1 MESNQ
6 ISDCE
11 NQSEKTLAQRI
22 REEKNCFI
30 VKNGKVK
37 RHDYQKPWNQETEKF
52 DKIQCEKCGKMKE
65 VYCEEHDKMEK
76 VKRINLGF
84 GQKVEARRCVTY
96 WYQGMNEPKYEHED
110 FFEYVP
116 IEEGY

>member
-11 NQSEKTLAQRI
+11 NQSKKTLAQRI

-37 RHDYQKPWNQETEKF
+37 RHDYQKNWNRTTEKF
-52 DKIQCEKCGKMKE
+52 DKIQCEKCGKIKE
-65 VYCEEHDKMEK
+65 AYCEEHDTMEK

-84 GQKVEARRCVTY
+84 GAKVEARRCVTF
-96 WYQGMNEPKYEHED
+96 WYQGINEPKYAHEN
-110 FFEYVP
+110 FFDYVP
-116 IEEGY
+116 IEGGY